1 MLEMVDLGRRIS
13 KAEYKKEI
21 EPLERRVA
29 ELQRKA
35 RSQGVPLVVVFEGW
49 DAAGKGTLIN
59 KLLLALDSRGF
70 TVHPINPPN
79 EEEAMRPFLW
89 RFWTRTPQRGRIA
102 IFDRSWYGGVLVER
116 VDKLVKKGVWQH
128 RYGEINAFERQL
140 TDDGFV
146 VVKFFLHISHEEQ
159 ARRFR
164 KLRKRKV
171 TAWKV
176 TREDWKHHRQYDK
189 YLQAT
194 EDMLANTSQV
204 PWYIVE
210 AHDRRFAAV
219 KVFRTV
225 VEALERATAR
235 RGKHRAKIVAN
246 APSRTL
252 PPMAGSI
259 LDTVD
264 LSQSLDRPRYER
276 LLKHYQKR
284 VLELEHELYLER
296 IPVVIVY
303 EGWDAAGKGGNI
315 RRLVQGLDPRGYQV
329 IPIAAPNDV
338 EKQHHYLWRFWLR
351 FPKAGHIAIFDRSWY
366 GRVLVERVEGFCSRE
381 EWKRAYAEIN
391 ETEQQWTDF
400 GAVLIKFWL
409 HIDKEEQ
416 LRRFESRRRIA
427 HKRWKITE
435 EDWRNREK
443 WDAYRAAVDEM
454 LYRTSTTHAP
464 WSIVP
469 ATSKLYARVHAL
481 RTVVDTLESRVGRS

>member
-1 MLEMVDLGRRIS
+1 MLEMVDLGRRLS
-13 KAEYKKEI
+13 KAEYKQAI

-29 ELQRKA
+29 ELQRAA
-35 RSQGVPLVVVFEGW
+35 RDRGVALIVVFEGW

-89 RFWTRTPQRGRIA
+89 RFWIKTPQRGRIA

-116 VDKLVKKGVWQH
+116 VDKLVRKAVWRR
-128 RYGEINAFERQL
+128 RYREIDAFERQL
-140 TDDGFV
+140 TDDGFII
-146 VVKFFLHISHEEQ
+146 VKFFLHISRKEQ
-159 ARRFR
+159 ARRFK
-164 KLRKRKV
+164 KLRKRKA

-176 TREDWKHHRQYDK
+176 TREDWKHHRQYDT

-204 PWYIVE
+204 PWHIIE
-210 AHDRRFAAV
+210 AHDRRFATV

-225 VEALERATAR
+225 VDALERATAR
-235 RGKHRAKIVAN
+235 RGRRGARGGRT
-246 APSRTL
+246 APARSL
-252 PPMAGSI
+252 PRMSGSV

-264 LSQSLDRPRYER
+264 LTQSLDRPRYDR
-276 LLKHYQKR
+276 VLKRCQKR
-284 VLELEHELYLER
+284 ILELEHEVYLER
-296 IPVVIVY
+296 VPVVIVY

-329 IPIAAPNDV
+329 IPIAAPNDI
-338 EKQHHYLWRFWLR
+338 EKQHHYLWRFWLH

-366 GRVLVERVEGFCSRE
+366 GRVLVERVEGFCSRG

-391 ETEQQWTDF
+391 EIEQQWTEF
-400 GAVLIKFWL
+400 GAVVIKFWL
-409 HIDKEEQ
+409 HIDKNEQ
-416 LRRFESRRRIA
+416 LRRFEARRRIP

-443 WDAYRAAVDEM
+443 WEAYRAAVDEM

-469 ATSKLYARVHAL
+469 ATSKLYARIDAL
-481 RTVVDTLESRVGRS
+481 RTVIGRLEERLAT